1 MNFNRC
7 KNTIIYELM
16 KRSF

>member
-1 MNFNRC
+1 LNLNRC